1 MKDIIIV
8 GASGFGR
15 ELAYTIEEINKEK
28 RTWNIKGF
36 IDDNLNALDGTGSS
50 YSILGTIKEW
60 NPSGGE
66 VYAIA
71 IATPKIK
78 EKIVSKLKAEG
89 AEFVS
94 IVAPSVSIGSSSRIG
109 EGAVIFGQCGIS
121 VNVEIGDFV
130 FLNSLVGVGHDAV
143 IGAYSMIGPKCCI
156 SGHTKVG
163 KGVTMGA
170 LSSTYP
176 GITVGDYATI
186 GMNSSAI
193 RKVKPNTTVVG
204 VPAKIL

>member
-71 IATPKIK
+71 IATPKI
-78 EKIVSKLKAEG
+78 
-89 AEFVS
+89 
-94 IVAPSVSIGSSSRIG
+94 
-109 EGAVIFGQCGIS
+109 
-121 VNVEIGDFV
+121 
-130 FLNSLVGVGHDAV
+130 
-143 IGAYSMIGPKCCI
+143 
-156 SGHTKVG
+156 
-163 KGVTMGA
+163 
-170 LSSTYP
+170 
-176 GITVGDYATI
+176 
-186 GMNSSAI
+186 
-193 RKVKPNTTVVG
+193 
-204 VPAKIL
+204 